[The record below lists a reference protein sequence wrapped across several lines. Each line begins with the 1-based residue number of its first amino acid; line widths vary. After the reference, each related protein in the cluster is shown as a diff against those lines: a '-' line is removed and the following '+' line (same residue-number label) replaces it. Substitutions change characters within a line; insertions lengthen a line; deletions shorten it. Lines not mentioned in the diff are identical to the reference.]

1 MDSNITGLWVNF
13 FTAAGIPS
21 EVAATYAL
29 TFTENRIQNDML
41 LDLNKE
47 YLRDMGIIRMGDIIA
62 ILRHA
67 KRVHENTARDKVL
80 STTSVTSK
88 VPVAAVT
95 GRSTVAQPS
104 SPSRILEHYTRN
116 TAQDTT
122 PVPGVQHMKVLKRRS
137 NEDITT
143 ETDSSLKK
151 SRLIRFSLPSQQSVK
166 PKEGPPIT
174 KTVFARLGTEAKVVP
189 KVENVVQ
196 KESAKPIFTRL
207 GVKEKTDVVIPV
219 PKDALKYEGILKS
232 PPVVKRGFTVTSN
245 NNIRKV
251 NVGTMRADEA
261 PMSVKD
267 KLALP
272 KAKSVK
278 FSNKVEYKEIE
289 AISNVVEKVNTF
301 FNKPERRLAMPE
313 MTVKGRLGVKKDQ
326 PNVVITKNIFK
337 RLGI

>member
-104 SPSRILEHYTRN
+104 SQLKQ
-116 TAQDTT
+116 TA
-122 PVPGVQHMKVLKRRS
+122 
-137 NEDITT
+137 
-143 ETDSSLKK
+143 
-151 SRLIRFSLPSQQSVK
+151 
-166 PKEGPPIT
+166 
-174 KTVFARLGTEAKVVP
+174 
-189 KVENVVQ
+189 